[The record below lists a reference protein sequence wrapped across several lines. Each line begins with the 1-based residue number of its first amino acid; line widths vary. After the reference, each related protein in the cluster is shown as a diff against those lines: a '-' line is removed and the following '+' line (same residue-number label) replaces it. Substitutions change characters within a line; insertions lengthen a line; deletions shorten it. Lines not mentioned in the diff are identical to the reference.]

1 MGVVAA
7 VATSVTLTFLT
18 IAVFVWRQKR

>member
-7 VATSVTLTFLT
+7 VATGVTLTFLT
-18 IAVFVWRQKR
+18 IAVFVWGQKR

>member
-7 VATSVTLTFLT
+7 VATGVTLTFLT
-18 IAVFVWRQKR
+18 VAVFVWRQKR

>member
-1 MGVVAA
+1 MGVVAV
-7 VATSVTLTFLT
+7 VATGVTLTFLT

>member
-18 IAVFVWRQKR
+18 IAVFVCRQKR